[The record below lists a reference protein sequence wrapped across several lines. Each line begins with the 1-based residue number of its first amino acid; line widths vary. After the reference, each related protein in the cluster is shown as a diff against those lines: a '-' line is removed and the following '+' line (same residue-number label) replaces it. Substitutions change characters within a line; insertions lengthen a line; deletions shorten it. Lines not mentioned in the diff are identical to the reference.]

1 MKLISDTIA
10 KEFLFILEFFDFK
23 VSNKT
28 QQTYMFNKIFR
39 QIISKY
45 FVDKLK
51 QNCDW
56 QLYDLYS
63 CLIMIQTNEE
73 CKKQMQRVYRINVLD
88 NVLEKISI
96 YILWP
101 RFSHIFDIHLDN
113 IKKCQPKN
121 FKLYNQSALHGS
133 TTVRCF

>member
-1 MKLISDTIA
+1 MISDTIA

-23 VSNKT
+23 VTNKT
-28 QQTYMFNKIFR
+28 QHTYMFNKIFR

-51 QNCDW
+51 ENCDW

-101 RFSHIFDIHLDN
+101 RFSHIFDLHLEN
-113 IKKCQPKN
+113 IKKC
-121 FKLYNQSALHGS
+121 
-133 TTVRCF
+133 